1 MLFKRPALSGPLHV
15 VWHIILVLLGWSIFG
30 GLWWIVLQQTSNSL
44 SSIIWLFS
52 GALILLPVITLLWVL
67 HNREIYAHKGPRRHV
82 QVVEARYE
90 QDWMGRAIQANFD
103 QLKQAGS
110 ITILSNS
117 EEKFFHAQH
126 ESSPR
131 LQHFAS

>member
-1 MLFKRPALSGPLHV
+1 MLFQRPALSGPLHV
-15 VWHIILVLLGWSIFG
+15 VWHIILVLLGWGLFS

-52 GALILLPVITLLWVL
+52 GALILLPIITLLWVL
-67 HNREIYAHKGPRRHV
+67 HNRGIYAHKGPRRHV
-82 QVVEARYE
+82 QVVETRYE

-103 QLKQAGS
+103 QLKQARS

-117 EEKFFHAQH
+117 EEKCFHAQH
-126 ESSPR
+126 ESSQQ
-131 LQHFAS
+131 LQRFAS

>member
-1 MLFKRPALSGPLHV
+1 MPFQRPALSGPLHV
-15 VWHIILVLLGWSIFG
+15 IWHIILVVLGWSLFC

-52 GALILLPVITLLWVL
+52 GALILLPIITLFWIR
-67 HNREIYAHKGPRRHV
+67 HNRGIYAHKGPRRHV
-82 QVVEARYE
+82 QVVETRYE

-103 QLKQAGS
+103 QLKQARS

-117 EEKFFHAQH
+117 EEKCFRAQH
-126 ESSPR
+126 ESSQR
-131 LQHFAS
+131 LRRFAS